1 MFFLW
6 LLAVAPPFLLAP
18 LAAESFRQPKL
29 LASEWLALAS
39 LACLAWGLRRAARIG
54 PADVWALPAARLAL
68 PALLVATA
76 GLAFTRHPFH
86 TRDALTD
93 LWIGAAALVGWSAA
107 VPGPRLERLLH
118 ALLWPATALA
128 AFAILQFHGL
138 WQPLRFLG
146 LASTSRLAVTSLA
159 GNPGD
164 LGAFLVLPAL
174 VAQEA
179 LRRRGRAT
187 AGEREPGGWGTAAA
201 LAVCVY
207 ALFLTQTL
215 AAVAALLAG
224 SLLLWGTRLQR
235 RRVPALLAGGLL
247 ATALLVVAVPPLRHR
262 VAEKAREAVAGDW
275 NSVLTG
281 RLDGWRAAVWM
292 LARHPLA
299 GVGHGG
305 YLPEFVPAK
314 LALID
319 RGARFFPDPTLSVF
333 ANAHDEFLTVGAE
346 WGLPGLLAV
355 AWGLWTLLG
364 ALRRLE
370 PEERVLAGAGTAA
383 LAVLALVDF
392 PFHVALVA
400 YPALLFLSWVLR
412 RRAGETAG
420 EPAAAPELRRDG
432 APGTLLAVALTALLC
447 LALAAQTVR
456 WRDVSRASRLLG
468 AVQQVSVAL
477 VRAHQAP
484 PQVVAQNLAALRE
497 AAPLNP
503 VEVGIPVARG
513 GQYLFFLGRPEEAAL
528 SYQEALRLEP
538 HPEAYMGLGKA
549 QWMAGRREEA
559 QRSFDLALRLDPL
572 LAREMPAQGPGGPGA
587 PGG

>member
-6 LLAVAPPFLLAP
+6 LLVIAPPFLLAP

-39 LACLAWGLRRAARIG
+39 LACLAWGLRRAGRIG

-76 GLAFTRHPFH
+76 GLAFTRHSFH
-86 TRDALTD
+86 SRDALTD
-93 LWIGAAALVGWSAA
+93 LWIGAAALMGWSAA

-174 VAQEA
+174 LAQEA
-179 LRRRGRAT
+179 LRRQRVAT
-187 AGEREPGGWGTAAA
+187 ATGNVGNERPAFWGTAAA

-224 SLLLWGTRLQR
+224 SLLLWGSRLQR

-247 ATALLVVAVPPLRHR
+247 ATALLVVVVPPLRHR
-262 VAEKAREAVAGDW
+262 VTEKAREAAAGDW

-292 LARHPLA
+292 LAEHPLT

-383 LAVLALVDF
+383 LTVLALVDF

-400 YPALLFLSWVLR
+400 YPALLFLSWALR
-412 RRAGETAG
+412 RPARPPQEE
-420 EPAAAPELRRDG
+420 EPRGDG
-432 APGTLLAVALTALLC
+432 APGTLLAVALTALLS
-447 LALAAQTVR
+447 LALVAQTAR
-456 WRDVSRASRLLG
+456 WRDVARASRLLG
-468 AVQQVSVAL
+468 AVQQLSLAL

-528 SYQEALRLEP
+528 SYEEALRLEP

-559 QRSFDLALRLDPL
+559 LRSFNLALRLDPL
-572 LAREMPAQGPGGPGA
+572 LAREMPTQGPGDS
-587 PGG
+587 GG